1 MSHSDELKPDPPL
14 GEQDEVLSR
23 SLSPETITLIDAALL
38 SETLE
43 NWRKVAM
50 VVARTME
57 VLDGRVIALPDIY
70 FARRVRYLVEN
81 GKLDSQGD
89 LSRMR
94 YSEVR
99 RRKESG
105 HPVKA

>member
-1 MSHSDELKPDPPL
+1 MSHSDELKADPPL
-14 GEQDEVLSR
+14 GEQDEALAR
-23 SLSPETITLIDAALL
+23 SLSRETITMIDAALL

-43 NWRKVAM
+43 DWRKVAM
-50 VVARTME
+50 VVARSME

-70 FARRVRYLVEN
+70 FSQRVRYLVES

-89 LSRMR
+89 LSLMR

-99 RRKESG
+99 RRRDWE
-105 HPVKA
+105 HLVKA

>member
-1 MSHSDELKPDPPL
+1 MSKSHDLDPDPPL
-14 GEQDEVLSR
+14 SYADEALVR
-23 SLSPETITLIDAALL
+23 SLSAETVAIIDAALL
-38 SETLE
+38 RETLV

-50 VVARTME
+50 VVARTIE
-57 VLDGRVIALPDIY
+57 AVEGRVVALPDVY
-70 FARRVRYLVEN
+70 FAQRVRYLVAS

-99 RRKESG
+99 LVG
-105 HPVKA
+105 TAAPIL

>member
-1 MSHSDELKPDPPL
+1 
-14 GEQDEVLSR
+14 
-23 SLSPETITLIDAALL
+23 
-38 SETLE
+38 
-43 NWRKVAM
+43 M

-70 FARRVRYLVEN
+70 FAQRVRHLVES

-99 RRKESG
+99 RRQESE
-105 HPVKA
+105 HLVKA

>member
-1 MSHSDELKPDPPL
+1 MSTSHDLDPDPPL
-14 GEQDEVLSR
+14 SKTDEDLVR
-23 SLSPETITLIDAALL
+23 SLSTETIAMIDTALL
-38 SETLE
+38 SETLV

-57 VLDGRVIALPDIY
+57 AVEGHVVALPDVY
-70 FARRVRYLVEN
+70 FAQRVRYLVAS

-99 RRKESG
+99 L
-105 HPVKA
+105 VKT